1 MGAGLAGAHA
11 RLAAI
16 DAESPAEKLDAEV
29 LGALL
34 DGAGHSAGLLVNATR
49 RDRPA
54 VCGIPPFEADREAL
68 AALTAVLGEG
78 PLSDAAVPRALAAR
92 LTGSGAP
99 RVFPLRARDENVAI
113 LFLPGPPDHEQ
124 GFASLA
130 SHAASVLG
138 WVRLSDR
145 VRSADFELRYRVWE
159 LESLYDVGLSI
170 AGTLDLESLADDILL
185 KSVSL
190 LNARSGT
197 LVVRRTGED
206 GAPFVRD
213 FGSALV
219 DGNLP
224 LDLPDGVL
232 VLNDRGER
240 PGMLAGAQAEK
251 LLAVPIRSDGKGLG
265 LLVVGDK
272 ENRKGGIDDFGE
284 ADARILSLF
293 ANQAAIA
300 LENARLHR
308 EAVEKEKIEREIEL
322 AASIQRVLLPSA
334 LPDVPGLEL
343 AGGNRPTRQVGG
355 DYFDV
360 LPLPDGSVVLCV
372 ADVSGKGV
380 PAALL
385 VSTVHACVHLLLD
398 GGGLD
403 LPSLVARL
411 NRHLYGFSVTR
422 KYATLFLARY
432 EPATRTLRWVN
443 AGHNPGLLL
452 SGEGLTLLESGG
464 VPVGMLPGVTHPEE
478 RTSLAPGDL
487 LVLYSDGIT
496 EANDPAEEEFGM
508 ERLTRL
514 VRRGVSLPAA
524 QLSASIF
531 DEVSRFAAGQPQYDD
546 QTVLLARVR

>member
-1 MGAGLAGAHA
+1 MGAGLTGAHT

-16 DAESPAEKLDAEV
+16 DPDSPAEKFDADV

-34 DGAGHSAGLLVNATR
+34 SGAGLARGLLVDSTR
-49 RDRPA
+49 RRRPA
-54 VCGIPPFEADREAL
+54 SGGLVLSEDDRGELSAC
-68 AALTAVLGEG
+68 LGEA
-78 PLSDAAVPRALAAR
+78 PLSVASVPRSLAAR
-92 LTGSGAP
+92 LTQGSDP
-99 RVFPLRARDENVAI
+99 RVVALRAGDEAVA
-113 LFLPGPPDHEQ
+113 LLLLPGPPADE
-124 GFASLA
+124 GAFESLA
-130 SHAASVLG
+130 AHAASVLG
-138 WVRLSDR
+138 WVRLSER

-170 AGTLDLESLADDILL
+170 AGTLDLESLADDVLL

-197 LVVRRTGED
+197 LVVQHAGEE
-206 GAPFVRD
+206 GAVFVRD
-213 FGSALV
+213 FGASLV
-219 DGNLP
+219 AGGLP

-232 VLNDRGER
+232 VLNDRAER
-240 PGMLAGAQAEK
+240 PGMLVDAPAEK

-265 LLVVGDK
+265 LLVVADK
-272 ENRKGGIDDFGE
+272 ENRKGGIDDFDS

-322 AASIQRVLLPSA
+322 AASIQRVLLPSV
-334 LPDVPGLEL
+334 LPDVPGLEV

-443 AGHNPGLLL
+443 AGHNPGLLV

-478 RTSLAPGDL
+478 KTSLSPGDL

-496 EANDPAEEEFGM
+496 EANDPREEEFGM

-514 VRRGVSLPAA
+514 VRAGASLPAA
-524 QLSASIF
+524 ELSASIF
-531 DEVSRFAAGQPQYDD
+531 DEVSSFAAGQPQYDD
-546 QTVLLARVR
+546 QTVLVARVR